1 MSDNMYDPYCF
12 KSKQSSPLPII
23 ILLIMHIMLQKMLR
37 TYYLS
42 HWPVYTTDCLQ
53 CFFSWKLRRDRVR
66 VLTKEKIG
74 TRRGREKGVAST
86 RSPNPFSSVSPLA
99 FCINVFEGIN
109 THQTPREM
117 PGYKQSCI
125 QLPRVINISCIL
137 LHLLSAVYDR
147 NQEKYMALR

>member
-12 KSKQSSPLPII
+12 KSKQSSPLPITNYAYYAPENAQN
-23 ILLIMHIMLQKMLR
+23 ILLVSLTSVHNWLFA
-37 TYYLS
+37 
-42 HWPVYTTDCLQ
+42 V
-53 CFFSWKLRRDRVR
+53 FFLLKLRRDRVG